1 MMRRDVLT
9 VLLAATLVGC
19 RAQKTAPPGSVG
31 NVAANTSLARAN
43 VDKAAAL
50 LETHHDDDA
59 RKLLDAA
66 IEADPLY
73 GPAHNDLGMIDFR
86 QQHYY
91 EAAVHFRNAVKLLPR
106 QPQPI
111 NNLGLVLERSGK
123 LSAAEKYYS
132 QAVGLDPENLEYIGN
147 LARARISLGIKD
159 DQTQQL
165 LVKLVLRDPRNDWV
179 NWARDELRHFNVAT
193 QPDTRF

>member
-1 MMRRDVLT
+1 MMRRAVLT
-9 VLLAATLVGC
+9 VLLGAILTGC
-19 RAQKTAPPGSVG
+19 HAQNSSTTSAGG
-31 NVAANTSLARAN
+31 NVAANTSLARAD
-43 VDKAAAL
+43 VDQAAAL
-50 LETHHDDDA
+50 LETHHDEEA

-86 QQHYY
+86 QQRYY

-147 LARARISLGIKD
+147 LARARIGLGLKD

-165 LVKLVLRDPRNDWV
+165 LVKVVLRDPRNDWV
-179 NWARDELRHFNVAT
+179 EWARNELRRFNVTT
-193 QPDTRF
+193 QPASRF